1 MNQEELQAFLS
12 EKLPDCTVR
21 VSSPDGYHFEAEVV
35 GERFAGMNRVKRQQT
50 VYAVVSHLLA
60 DNTVHALS
68 LKVRTPD
75 EL

>member
-1 MNQEELQAFLS
+1 MNQEELQAYLS
-12 EKLPDCTVR
+12 EKLPDCQVR

-35 GERFAGMNRVKRQQT
+35 GERFAGLSRVRRQQ
-50 VYAVVSHLLA
+50 VVMACVSDLLA